1 MRALRAYIDIPPIW
15 LFLAAAVV
23 WILAREL
30 PLIMAFGPVF
40 RVGGCLTIAVGVAVI
55 LWAAWFFYRAK
66 TPIEPR
72 HTPKALITSGPFK
85 YSRNPIY
92 LGMVLILIGW
102 VLVLGALSPVLI
114 PYLYFWMVDQ
124 RFAAPEEEGLR
135 HAFGVEGL
143 RYIQTT
149 PRWI

>member
-55 LWAAWFFYRAK
+55 LWATWFFYRAK

-85 YSRNPIY
+85 NPQPD
-92 LGMVLILIGW
+92 LFRHGVDFNRVGIGFGCAIAC
-102 VLVLGALSPVLI
+102 LDPLSLFLDGGSTICCP
-114 PYLYFWMVDQ
+114 
-124 RFAAPEEEGLR
+124 
-135 HAFGVEGL
+135 
-143 RYIQTT
+143 
-149 PRWI
+149 

>member
-15 LFLAAAVV
+15 LFLAAAVL

-55 LWAAWFFYRAK
+55 LWATWFFYRAK

-124 RFAAPEEEGLR
+124 RFAAP
-135 HAFGVEGL
+135 
-143 RYIQTT
+143 
-149 PRWI
+149 

>member
-1 MRALRAYIDIPPIW
+1 MAVPCRSGGVDLGAGIAADHDLWPPFSCGW
-15 LFLAAAVV
+15 DSDHRCGVRRDFK
-23 WILAREL
+23 
-30 PLIMAFGPVF
+30 
-40 RVGGCLTIAVGVAVI
+40 GGL
-55 LWAAWFFYRAK
+55 FFYRAK